1 MDGIISGKIEKN
13 PDAINFVPD
22 DNYVFERSGSDIYE
36 AVIRVPATFDYQS
49 GKWYLKVIEV
59 SGQISLLHVKYIT
72 WHSPFS
78 PIIATNTGKCV
89 FRMGETDSGTRYGI
103 YVAAPNSATDILTI
117 IQNVQLGTLS

>member
-22 DNYVFERSGSDIYE
+22 DNYVFERSNNYE
-36 AVIRVPATFDYQS
+36 AVIKVPNTFDYQS
-49 GKWYLKVIEV
+49 EKWYLKVTEV

-72 WHSPFS
+72 WYSPFS
-78 PIIATNTGKCV
+78 PIIATNTGRCS
-89 FRMGETDSGTRYGI
+89 FHMYADSDTQYGI
-103 YVAAPNSATDILTI
+103 YVSAPNSATDILTV